1 MVKTTDRG
9 DTVKCKSPEANNS
22 NLFDQ
27 IYFKENLLFL
37 LQCVVFAIKYRLVRV
52 QALLDCLYPRI
63 RTVPTYPDSSHVSG
77 QSTSAYESFFIPF
90 STPLDQLKPFLKP
103 ERVYFDGWGSILT
116 VRGRL
121 SIDMTFL
128 LQINGFFWHNRSLYF
143 AAWLHAQRRKS
154 KKARLQ
160 WIQGT
165 VISSGTDS
173 EAFRSLKDGLGIG
186 CPSKSSIIWI

>member
-1 MVKTTDRG
+1 MTG
-9 DTVKCKSPEANNS
+9 GIQS
-22 NLFDQ
+22 NVNHQGQ
-27 IYFKENLLFL
+27 IIQIFL
-37 LQCVVFAIKYRLVRV
+37 IKYILKRIYCFFTVCSFRNKISTGSRTGVARLS
-52 QALLDCLYPRI
+52 L
-63 RTVPTYPDSSHVSG
+63 PTYPDSSHVSG
-77 QSTSAYESFFIPF
+77 QSTSAYESFLIPF